1 MVNRLLFTVFHQKL
15 DSKIQKIN
23 LQESLFQNSK
33 IAPIIFRFILFR
45 FRNSNRTP
53 IQKKRQTYF
62 LFFKNTLA
70 KTSEGVKRSLFKKTY
85 SRQSSIQLSEE
96 KLFYPDSN
104 GKNRA
109 LQLL

>member
-1 MVNRLLFTVFHQKL
+1 MHQLYFDLSYL
-15 DSKIQKIN
+15 DSGIQIEP
-23 LQESLFQNSK
+23 QS
-33 IAPIIFRFILFR
+33 
-45 FRNSNRTP
+45 
-53 IQKKRQTYF
+53 KKRQTYF
-62 LFFKNTLA
+62 FFFKNTLA